1 MRWLVTGAAGYIGA
15 HVVRAMLAVGEDLV
29 ALDDLSTGVADRLPV
44 EAGLTVRGVA
54 DPDLADLLADL
65 GVTGV
70 VHLAAKKSV
79 PESVADPL
87 RYYAENVGGTT
98 ALLAA
103 AVRARVGTVVYSS
116 SAAVYGETGTEPVTE
131 DHPTVPTN
139 PYGETKLAAEWAVR
153 RAAEAHGLRWCAL
166 RYFNVAG
173 AADASLA
180 DRGVTNLLPL
190 VHRAQETGEPLQV
203 FGDDYDTPD
212 GTCVRDYV
220 HVDDLADAHV
230 AAARSLAAGDS
241 PGVLN
246 VGRNAGVSVL
256 EMVEAVERVTGRPV
270 PRVVAPRRPGDPA
283 RVVADA
289 SRIGERLGWRARRGL
304 DELVTIPAELSGRRA

>member
-1 MRWLVTGAAGYIGA
+1 LVTGAAGYIGA
-15 HVVRAMLAVGEDLV
+15 HVVRAMLAAGEDLV

>member
-15 HVVRAMLAVGEDLV
+15 HVVRAMLAAGEDLV

-44 EAGLTVRGVA
+44 EADLTVRGVA
-54 DPDLADLLADL
+54 DPDLAELLVDL

-87 RYYAENVGGTT
+87 RYFAENVGGTT

-103 AVRARVGTVVYSS
+103 AVRAGVGTVVYSS

-131 DHPTVPTN
+131 DHPTAPTN

-173 AADASLA
+173 AADAVLA
-180 DRGVTNLLPL
+180 DRGATNLLPL
-190 VHRAQETGEPLQV
+190 VHRALDTGEPLRV

-212 GTCVRDYV
+212 GTCIRDYV

-230 AAARSLAAGDS
+230 AAARSLAHGDS

-256 EMVEAVERVTGRPV
+256 EMVEAVERVTGRAV
-270 PRVVAPRRPGDPA
+270 PRVVSPRRAGDPA

-289 SRIGERLGWRARRGL
+289 SRVAERLGWRARRGL
-304 DELVTIPAELSGRRA
+304 DELVTMPAELSGRRG